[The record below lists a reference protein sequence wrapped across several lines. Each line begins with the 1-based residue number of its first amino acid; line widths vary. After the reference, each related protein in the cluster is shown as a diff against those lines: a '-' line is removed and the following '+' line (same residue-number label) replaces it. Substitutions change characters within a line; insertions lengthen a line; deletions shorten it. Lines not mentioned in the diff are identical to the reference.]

1 MSSPIAKRS
10 HPDSEDDSDYV
21 PPAYQQF
28 SEESEG
34 EGQANEQ
41 AVEAS
46 PSTVQDTENKRR
58 EREALWTSFQASVA
72 SSSKPQLKEVNQTK
86 LVRIQKRYLFAGEY
100 TSEIVEVPE
109 DSPDV
114 KKWPIYHGQDTE
126 PGCEQLQTTSLS
138 LPGHINPSSSPKK
151 PGPRKP
157 KKTLGPLPSTS
168 NRKAKKLTTLNK
180 SLMDWKAH
188 TGDSTLQDELD
199 TNRKAGG
206 YLGKVE
212 FLKRVDERKEEN
224 LESMQSRK
232 RRKL

>member
-1 MSSPIAKRS
+1 MGLKELQGERSSLDKFPSLCGILVKTTT
-10 HPDSEDDSDYV
+10 
-21 PPAYQQF
+21 
-28 SEESEG
+28 EG
-34 EGQANEQ
+34 SQSNKVG
-41 AVEAS
+41 S
-46 PSTVQDTENKRR
+46 DTEAVPVR
-58 EREALWTSFQASVA
+58 WGIY
-72 SSSKPQLKEVNQTK
+72 
-86 LVRIQKRYLFAGEY
+86 LVRLIHRCTRLFWSGAR
-100 TSEIVEVPE
+100 EIVEVPE

-199 TNRKAGG
+199 ANRKAGG

-232 RRKL
+232 RRKLWPSRWGVSCC

>member
-1 MSSPIAKRS
+1 M
-10 HPDSEDDSDYV
+10 
-21 PPAYQQF
+21 
-28 SEESEG
+28 
-34 EGQANEQ
+34 
-41 AVEAS
+41 
-46 PSTVQDTENKRR
+46 
-58 EREALWTSFQASVA
+58 
-72 SSSKPQLKEVNQTK
+72 
-86 LVRIQKRYLFAGEY
+86 
-100 TSEIVEVPE
+100 PE

-126 PGCEQLQTTSLS
+126 PGCELQTTSLS

-199 TNRKAGG
+199 ANRKAGG